1 MAIGNVDT
9 AYAAGD
15 IFQPINSV
23 FTTLLNFMTGTFA
36 TTAATIACAAVG
48 YMALTSRIPWSW
60 CFSIIVGIA
69 FIFGGSQLVQ
79 SCLLDWAADERGPSQ
94 GGSGTPC
101 SRSHPTEN
109 VLGECRLVSSSAS

>member
-1 MAIGNVDT
+1 MKAKLYDLARSAMSLRPTNRNSLFLAGIAGALAIGDADL

-79 SCLLDWAADERGPSQ
+79 SMSSGL
-94 GGSGTPC
+94 GG
-101 SRSHPTEN
+101 
-109 VLGECRLVSSSAS
+109 

>member
-1 MAIGNVDT
+1 MKAKLYDLVRSAIPLRPINANVVAMAGIVIAVVIGNVDM

-79 SCLLDWAADERGPSQ
+79 SMSSGL
-94 GGSGTPC
+94 GG
-101 SRSHPTEN
+101 
-109 VLGECRLVSSSAS
+109 

>member
-1 MAIGNVDT
+1 MKAKLYNLARSVMFSKQINRNSLVLASIAGAVVIGNADM

-69 FIFGGSQLVQ
+69 FIFGGAQ
-79 SCLLDWAADERGPSQ
+79 
-94 GGSGTPC
+94 
-101 SRSHPTEN
+101 
-109 VLGECRLVSSSAS
+109 LVSSMSSGLGG

>member
-1 MAIGNVDT
+1 MKMKLYDLTRSAMTLRPINSNVLGIAGMALVLAIGNADL

-69 FIFGGSQLVQ
+69 FIFGGAQLVQ
-79 SCLLDWAADERGPSQ
+79 SMSSGL
-94 GGSGTPC
+94 GG
-101 SRSHPTEN
+101 
-109 VLGECRLVSSSAS
+109 

>member
-1 MAIGNVDT
+1 MKAKFYDLVRSVIRSGSISSNIVAMAGIAAVVAVANADL

-23 FTTLLNFMTGTFA
+23 FTTLLNFMTGSFA

-69 FIFGGSQLVQ
+69 FIFGGAQLVQ
-79 SCLLDWAADERGPSQ
+79 SMSSGL
-94 GGSGTPC
+94 GG
-101 SRSHPTEN
+101 
-109 VLGECRLVSSSAS
+109 

>member
-1 MAIGNVDT
+1 MKAKLYDLVRSLIPPRSIITNAVAMAGIAAVVAVGNADL

-69 FIFGGSQLVQ
+69 FIFGGAQLVQ
-79 SCLLDWAADERGPSQ
+79 SMSSGL
-94 GGSGTPC
+94 GG
-101 SRSHPTEN
+101 
-109 VLGECRLVSSSAS
+109 

>member
-1 MAIGNVDT
+1 MKAKLYDLARSAMSLRPINGNSLVLAGIAGALAIGNVDT

-15 IFQPINSV
+15 IFQPISSV

-79 SCLLDWAADERGPSQ
+79 SMSSGL
-94 GGSGTPC
+94 GG
-101 SRSHPTEN
+101 
-109 VLGECRLVSSSAS
+109 

>member
-1 MAIGNVDT
+1 MKAKFSDLARSAIFRRPTNLSIITMTGIAVAIAIGNVDM

-69 FIFGGSQLVQ
+69 FIFGGAQLVQ
-79 SCLLDWAADERGPSQ
+79 SMSSGL
-94 GGSGTPC
+94 GG
-101 SRSHPTEN
+101 
-109 VLGECRLVSSSAS
+109 

>member
-1 MAIGNVDT
+1 MKAKLYHLARLAIAPRPISANILAMAGMTVALAFGNADM

-69 FIFGGSQLVQ
+69 FIFGGAQLVQ
-79 SCLLDWAADERGPSQ
+79 SMSSGL
-94 GGSGTPC
+94 GG
-101 SRSHPTEN
+101 
-109 VLGECRLVSSSAS
+109 

>member
-1 MAIGNVDT
+1 MTTPSAPITNRKHKLRSVALTGLILAAVVASQSGV

-15 IFQPINSV
+15 VFQPINNV
-23 FTTLLNFMTGTFA
+23 FETLLNFMTGTFA

-69 FIFGGSQLVQ
+69 FIFGGAQLVQ
-79 SCLLDWAADERGPSQ
+79 SMS
-94 GGSGTPC
+94 SGL
-101 SRSHPTEN
+101 S
-109 VLGECRLVSSSAS
+109 G

>member
-1 MAIGNVDT
+1 MKTKFFDLARSVSRRSLNVKAFALAGIAVAISTGNADL

-36 TTAATIACAAVG
+36 TTSATIACAAVG

-69 FIFGGSQLVQ
+69 FIFGGAQLVQ
-79 SCLLDWAADERGPSQ
+79 S
-94 GGSGTPC
+94 
-101 SRSHPTEN
+101 
-109 VLGECRLVSSSAS
+109 VSSGLGG